1 MYGDWNDAL
10 DGLGVSEDKSRDY
23 GDGVSVMATLQLY
36 KNLLEMCDIFE
47 KVGKYTEKTQTYMQ
61 YRERIRVGLQKHAIV
76 ENSVGERKIV
86 HGWGDKIRY
95 KIASYCDN
103 DGYSRDSVTVN
114 AYWILAG
121 LHKEYPEILPEIM
134 NAYERLEGKYGIKT
148 FLPAFAP
155 SNDKVG
161 RITHL
166 PEGTA
171 ENGATY
177 NHSTNFAIWSLF
189 EIGEDKLAWETMYK
203 VLPVTHSFITTTPFV
218 MPNSY
223 IYNEE
228 RGFDGESMNDWFSGS
243 GSVLVK
249 LLFGGVFGVRPALD
263 NLTIKPSSYMPCK
276 AAEITLPIK
285 GAMVRVAYKK
295 EGNGARKYLVNG
307 VEQVATEEKCIVID
321 NANLKGEI
329 TVEIID

>member
-1 MYGDWNDAL
+1 M
-10 DGLGVSEDKSRDY
+10 
-23 GDGVSVMATLQLY
+23 
-36 KNLLEMCDIFE
+36 
-47 KVGKYTEKTQTYMQ
+47 
-61 YRERIRVGLQKHAIV
+61 
-76 ENSVGERKIV
+76 
-86 HGWGDKIRY
+86 
-95 KIASYCDN
+95 
-103 DGYSRDSVTVN
+103 
-114 AYWILAG
+114 
-121 LHKEYPEILPEIM
+121 LPEIM
-134 NAYERLEGKYGIKT
+134 NAYKRLEGKYGIKT

-155 SNDKVG
+155 TNDKVG

-249 LLFGGVFGVRPALD
+249 LLIGGVFGVRPTLD
-263 NLTIKPSSYMPCK
+263 GLEIRPSSYMPCQG
-276 AAEITLPIK
+276 AEVTLPIK
-285 GAMVRVAYKK
+285 GATVRVVYKK
-295 EGNGARKYLVNG
+295 EGNATRKYFVNG
-307 VEQVATEEKCIVID
+307 VEKMVEVGKGVSID
-321 NANLKGEI
+321 NADLQGNM
-329 TVEIID
+329 TVEIVD

>member
-1 MYGDWNDAL
+1 MNLDAEVSMS
-10 DGLGVSEDKSRDY
+10 DGENG
-23 GDGVSVMATLQLY
+23 
-36 KNLLEMCDIFE
+36 E
-47 KVGKYTEKTQTYMQ
+47 K
-61 YRERIRVGLQKHAIV
+61 RIL
-76 ENSVGERKIV
+76 
-86 HGWGDKIRY
+86 HGWGDERSWFVG
-95 KIASYCDN
+95 SYCDN

-249 LLFGGVFGVRPALD
+249 LLFGGVFGVRPTLD

-307 VEQVATEEKCIVID
+307 VEQAATEEKGIVID